1 MADLPT
7 WPVTLPDPRASGY
20 GIQPVTPYARTD
32 MDNGA
37 ARQRRRFT
45 SVPSYVSVTWR
56 FTHSEHALF
65 EGFLAYE
72 INLGTDWFAVGLL
85 NGMGVNQVQARF
97 KDDPPYKSA
106 ISDSRAWFDVT
117 ATLEVKALPLPSRDE
132 YDVLRIYTGPQIEH
146 MDGSLHRLIHVTL
159 PGPDRWN

>member
-7 WPVTLPDPRASGY
+7 WPAMLPDPRASGY

-32 MDNGA
+32 MDGGA

-45 SVPSYVSVTWR
+45 RVPSHVSVTWR
-56 FTHSEHALF
+56 FTHAEHALF

-97 KDDPPYKSA
+97 MDDPPYKSA

-132 YDVLRIYTGPQIEH
+132 YEVLRTYTAADIAAMGDP
-146 MDGSLHRLIHVTL
+146 LHDFIHAKL
-159 PGPDRWN
+159 PGPMRWN

>member
-1 MADLPT
+1 MADLPP
-7 WPVTLPDPRASGY
+7 WPATLPDPRASGY

-45 SVPSYVSVTWR
+45 SLPSHVSVTWR
-56 FTHSEHALF
+56 FTHTQHAIF

-85 NGMGVNQVQARF
+85 NGMGVNQVRARF
-97 KDDPPYKSA
+97 MEDPPYKSA
-106 ISDSRAWFDVT
+106 ISDSRAWFDVRCRCHRVMSMRFCACT
-117 ATLEVKALPLPSRDE
+117 RQKKLPRW
-132 YDVLRIYTGPQIEH
+132 VTRF
-146 MDGSLHRLIHVTL
+146 MRLFT
-159 PGPDRWN
+159 

>member
-1 MADLPT
+1 
-7 WPVTLPDPRASGY
+7 
-20 GIQPVTPYARTD
+20 
-32 MDNGA
+32 MDNGS

-45 SVPSYVSVTWR
+45 AVPSHLSVTWR
-56 FTHSEHALF
+56 FTHTQLAIF

-97 KDDPPYKSA
+97 MDDPPYKAS

-132 YDVLRIYTGPQIEH
+132 YEVLKAYGVTDIDAMSDR
-146 MDGSLHRLIHVTL
+146 LHEIVHVEL
-159 PGPDRWN
+159 PGPARWD

>member
-1 MADLPT
+1 M
-7 WPVTLPDPRASGY
+7 LPDPRASGY

-32 MDNGA
+32 MDSGA
-37 ARQRRRFT
+37 ARQRRRF
-45 SVPSYVSVTWR
+45 SRVPSHVSVTWR
-56 FTHSEHALF
+56 FTHAEHALF

-97 KDDPPYKSA
+97 MGDPPYKSA

-117 ATLEVKALPLPSRDE
+117 AKLEVKALPLPSRDE
-132 YDVLRIYTGPQIEH
+132 YEVLRTYTAAEIAAMGDP
-146 MDGSLHRLIHVTL
+146 LHDFIHVRL
-159 PGPDRWN
+159 PGTMRWN

>member
-7 WPVTLPDPRASGY
+7 FPATLPQPRASGY

-32 MDNGA
+32 MDNGS

-45 SVPSYVSVTWR
+45 AVPSHLSVMWR
-56 FTHSEHALF
+56 FTHTQLALF

-72 INLGTDWFAVGLL
+72 INLGTDWFAVGVL
-85 NGMGVNQVQARF
+85 NGMGVNQVRARF
-97 KDDPPYKSA
+97 MDDPPYKAA

-117 ATLEVKALPLPSRDE
+117 ATLEVKALPLPTRDE
-132 YDVLRIYTGPQIEH
+132 YDVLKAFPETEIDAMSDGLHQI
-146 MDGSLHRLIHVTL
+146 IHVQL
-159 PGPDRWN
+159 PGPARWD